1 MTKKKSKQQQK
12 EQKLFAASTIGRPA
26 EVCKRC
32 GKVVES
38 SLVGEIAKFFVF
50 FFFSQTTMKLKP
62 LLMKGKLTFQ
72 PCPIQQHTGNE
83 IHDFI

>member
-38 SLVGEIAKFFVF
+38 SLVGEIAKFFCGF
-50 FFFSQTTMKLKP
+50 FLLTDNDETQTIIDERKADVSTLSHPTAHSKRNP
-62 LLMKGKLTFQ
+62 
-72 PCPIQQHTGNE
+72 
-83 IHDFI
+83 